1 MPLRGSAKVI
11 AVILA
16 VLILP
21 GVFPPGSIRRI
32 APEYFVGLR
41 LNRIMPALSSIDIKS
56 VALRTIRREADAIAA
71 LQPMI
76 NDHFEQAVRAIQD
89 AKGRLVISG
98 IGKSA
103 IIAQKIVAT
112 LNSTGTPAIFL
123 HAADAIHGDLGMV
136 QQDDVVMIIS
146 KSGESPEIKVLVPL
160 IKNFG
165 NILIGMIGN
174 TESYLARNAGI
185 VLNTTVSEEACPNNL
200 APTSSTTAQLVMGDA
215 LAVVLMELKG
225 FNSDDFARFH
235 PGGTLGKKLY
245 LRVADLYVNNEK
257 PSVAATASLKEV
269 IVEISK
275 KRLGVTAVTGDN
287 GELLGIITDGDL
299 RRMLEKMVTLEL
311 DSVTATAIMTTHPKT
326 IAADALAVQALDL
339 LRQYDITQL
348 VVTEGSTYLGIIH
361 LHDLVREGLI

>member
-1 MPLRGSAKVI
+1 MSVVSAV
-11 AVILA
+11 
-16 VLILP
+16 
-21 GVFPPGSIRRI
+21 
-32 APEYFVGLR
+32 
-41 LNRIMPALSSIDIKS
+41 DIKS
-56 VALRTIRREADAIAA
+56 VALRTIALEAEAIAS

-76 NDHFEQAVRAIQD
+76 NNDFEKAVRAIVET
-89 AKGRLVISG
+89 KGRLVISG

-123 HAADAIHGDLGMV
+123 HAADAIHGDLGMI
-136 QQDDVVMIIS
+136 QQEDVVLIIS

-160 IKNFG
+160 IRNFG
-165 NILIGMIGN
+165 NTLIAMVGN
-174 TESYLARNAGI
+174 MEAYLARQADI
-185 VLNTTVSEEACPNNL
+185 ILNTTVSQEACPNNL

-225 FNSDDFARFH
+225 FGSDDFARFH

-245 LRVADLYVNNEK
+245 LHVSDLYINNECPK
-257 PSVAATASLKEV
+257 VLSTASLKQV

-275 KRLGVTAVTGDN
+275 KRLGATAVVDTNDQ
-287 GELLGIITDGDL
+287 LLGVITDGDL
-299 RRMLEKMVTLEL
+299 RRMLEKSITLEL
-311 DSVTATAIMTTHPKT
+311 DTIKAADIMTKNPRTVNV
-326 IAADALAVQALDL
+326 DALAVEALDL

-348 VVTEGSTYLGIIH
+348 VVTSGITYLGIIH